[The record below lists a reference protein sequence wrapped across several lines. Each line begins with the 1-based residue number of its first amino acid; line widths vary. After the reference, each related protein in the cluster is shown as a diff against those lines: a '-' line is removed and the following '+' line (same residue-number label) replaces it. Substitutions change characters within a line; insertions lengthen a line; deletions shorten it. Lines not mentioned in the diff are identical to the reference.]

1 MDTAH
6 IAQTLDG
13 LGNATRLAIFRL
25 LVRSGDGMPVG
36 AVAASL
42 ELTPSTLAFHL
53 RCLVDSGLVHQRKR
67 GREVICAANLDKLRA
82 ILLVLDNECCR
93 DAPALDGE
101 VLDGKTRDGR
111 ALHGQKAYPHE

>member
-25 LVRSGDGMPVG
+25 LVRSGDGKPIG
-36 AVAASL
+36 AVAATL

-53 RCLVDSGLVHQRKR
+53 RCLVDAGLVRQEKR

-93 DAPALDGE
+93 DAPALYSKALGGPAIA
-101 VLDGKTRDGR
+101 GKE
-111 ALHGQKAYPHE
+111 A